1 MTTWARHL
9 YEHDPLA
16 IAKGES
22 NGYSVV
28 NLFGYQTGVG
38 TTFIPAWEYAA
49 AYVYPTTAITLTVN
63 SSNIADNGSTVRVVG
78 LNANYDIISEDVVIN
93 TAAPNTTI
101 NQFLRINDM
110 FFFDTDGNS
119 GLITASNSGV
129 IYAAIRIGDGKSQAA
144 IYTVPR
150 GYSMYLCRI
159 QAFSADSSSSKPA
172 LFRNFT
178 RTPEGRFFTV
188 GRTTFAGS
196 MNILRVVPFKYEER
210 TDVQFQVSTAQGT
223 HEVSA
228 FGEGVL
234 VKNTIQGE
242 P

>member
-28 NLFGYQTGVG
+28 NLFGYQTSVG
-38 TTFIPAWEYAA
+38 TTFIPAWEYAS
-49 AYVYPTTAITLTVN
+49 AYTYPTSAINLTIT
-63 SSNIADNGSTVRVVG
+63 STDADDNGSIIRVLG
-78 LNANYDIISEDVVIN
+78 LDSNYDVIVEDVIVN
-93 TAAPNTTI
+93 TANPNTTT
-101 NQFLRINDM
+101 NQFLRVNDM
-110 FFFDTDGNS
+110 FFFDTDGNE
-119 GLITASNSGV
+119 GTITASNGGTV
-129 IYAAIRIGDGKSQAA
+129 YAAIRVGDGKSQAA

-150 GYSMYLCRI
+150 NHSLYLWRI
-159 QAFSADSSSSKPA
+159 QTFSADSTSSKPA
-172 LFRNFT
+172 IFRNFT

-210 TDVQFQVSTAQGT
+210 TDVQFQVSTVQGT

>member
-1 MTTWARHL
+1 MTTWTRHL

-28 NLFGYQTGVG
+28 NMFGYQPNVS
-38 TTFIPAWEYAA
+38 TTFIPAWEYAT
-49 AYVYPTTAITLTVN
+49 AYTYPTTAINLTVDSAN
-63 SSNIADNGSTVRVVG
+63 SDDDGSTIRVVG
-78 LNANYDIISEDVVIN
+78 LDSNYDVIVEDVLID
-93 TAAPNTTI
+93 TASPNTTT
-101 NQFLRINDM
+101 NQFLRVNDL
-110 FFFDTDGNS
+110 FFFDTDGNE
-119 GLITASNSGV
+119 GVITASNGGTV
-129 IYAAIRIGDGKSQAA
+129 YAAIRAGDGKSQAA

-150 GYSMYLCRI
+150 NHSLYLWRI
-159 QAFSADSSSSKPA
+159 QAFSADSTSSKPA
-172 LFRNFT
+172 MFRNFT

-188 GRTTFAGS
+188 GRTTFAGD
-196 MNILRVVPFKYEER
+196 MNILRNVPFKYEER

>member
-28 NLFGYQTGVG
+28 NLFGYQTSVS
-38 TTFIPAWEYAA
+38 TTFIPAWEYAS
-49 AYVYPTTAITLTVN
+49 AYTYPTSAINLTVT
-63 SSNIADNGSTVRVVG
+63 STDADDNGSTIRVLG
-78 LNANYDIISEDVVIN
+78 LDSNYDVIVEDVIVN
-93 TAAPNTTI
+93 TANPNTTT
-101 NQFLRINDM
+101 NQFLRVNDM
-110 FFFDTDGNS
+110 FFFDTDGNE
-119 GLITASNSGV
+119 GTITASNGGTV
-129 IYAAIRIGDGKSQAA
+129 YAAIRVGDGKSQAA

-150 GYSMYLCRI
+150 NHSLYLWRI
-159 QAFSADSSSSKPA
+159 QAFSADSTSSKPA
-172 LFRNFT
+172 IFRNFT

-188 GRTTFAGS
+188 GRTTFVGS

-210 TDVQFQVSTAQGT
+210 TDVQFQVRTSQGT

-234 VKNTIQGE
+234 CKNTIQGE